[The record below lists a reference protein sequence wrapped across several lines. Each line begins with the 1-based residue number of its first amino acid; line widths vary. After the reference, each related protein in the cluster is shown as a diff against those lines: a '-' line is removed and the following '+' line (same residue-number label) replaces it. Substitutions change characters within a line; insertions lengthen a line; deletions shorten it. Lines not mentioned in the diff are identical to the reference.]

1 MLIHNQ
7 VSVSVGG
14 SEIACED
21 DIALT
26 LRDAPKTFPAVSPVF
41 WLSSDSIERSHGI
54 CDTLRERCQLDGSHE
69 HLFLLLY
76 FNRVIEK
83 LKSKAFLKD
92 VLLPLPK
99 AQFSLAD
106 EHTSVTVDFAFWT
119 GDRFVAVFIHESAFD
134 LHGRSSESLLKIWG
148 FDVFCLVADE
158 FETRGLMGDTGRQ
171 ILEAVNLSITR

>member
-1 MLIHNQ
+1 MPTLIHNQ

-21 DIALT
+21 ALALT
-26 LRDAPKTFPAVSPVF
+26 LRDAPKTFPAVSPFF
-41 WLSSDSIERSHGI
+41 WLYSDPIERTHEI
-54 CDTLRERCQLDGSHE
+54 CDTLRETCQLEGSHE

-99 AQFSLAD
+99 ARFSLP
-106 EHTSVTVDFAFWT
+106 EVRKSVPVDFAFWT
-119 GDRFVAVFIHESAFD
+119 GERFVAVFIHESPFD
-134 LHGRSSESLLKIWG
+134 LHGRSVEALLKIWG
-148 FDVFCLVADE
+148 FEVFCLVADE
-158 FETRGLMGDTGRQ
+158 FETRGLMGDTGRR
-171 ILEAVNLSITR
+171 ILETLQLR

>member
-99 AQFSLAD
+99 AQLSLAD
-106 EHTSVTVDFAFWT
+106 DILPSRWILRSGRATGSLRCLFTKAHSIYTADRPNPSSKSGDSTS
-119 GDRFVAVFIHESAFD
+119 SA
-134 LHGRSSESLLKIWG
+134 LLRTNSRRAG
-148 FDVFCLVADE
+148 
-158 FETRGLMGDTGRQ
+158 
-171 ILEAVNLSITR
+171 